1 MKRNTILFRGLILA
15 VVLFGATSVSAERT
29 GYYVFAQVGQ
39 TDIDKT
45 VGTADR
51 INGDNTS
58 AGIGVGYAFTPMIA
72 VQAGYQNY
80 GKIDATAGC
89 PPDVFCIAGGSTSLV
104 PFSSDKVDI
113 DAISLDVVGTYPL
126 GNLPVSLFGKIG
138 LLRWSTD
145 WRNTPQLDKTE
156 NDLLLGAGVQWMP
169 NQSWQLQLGYE
180 TAKSDIQTLFGGV
193 AFYF

>member
-15 VVLFGATSVSAERT
+15 VVLFGATSVEAERT

-39 TDIDKT
+39 TDIDRS

-51 INGDNTS
+51 IDGDNTS
-58 AGIGVGYAFTPMIA
+58 VGIGVGYAFTPMIA
-72 VQAGYQNY
+72 VQASYRNY
-80 GKIDATAGC
+80 GKIDAEIGC
-89 PPDVFCIAGGSTSLV
+89 PIDVFCIAGGSTNLV

-113 DAISLDVVGTYPL
+113 DAIGLDIVGTYPL
-126 GNLPVSLFGKIG
+126 PNMPVSLFGKVG

-145 WRNTPQLDKTE
+145 WRNTPQLDTTE
-156 NDLLLGAGVQWMP
+156 NELLLGAGVQWMP
-169 NQSWQLQLGYE
+169 SQRWQLSLGYE